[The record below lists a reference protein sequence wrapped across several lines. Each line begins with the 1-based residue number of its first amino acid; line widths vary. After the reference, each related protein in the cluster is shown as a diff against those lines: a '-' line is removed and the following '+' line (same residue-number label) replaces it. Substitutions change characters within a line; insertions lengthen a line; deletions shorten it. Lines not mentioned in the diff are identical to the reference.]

1 VSLPLRVLTRA
12 DCPVSLTNATNTGG
26 QIALWRL
33 TDRLQVTL
41 TRHKQQA
48 SLNELSGALTK
59 LQLSWN
65 NLFTTLL
72 ELVML
77 VYTRITHFRQC
88 CNYNLLPAM
97 YGRVLSL
104 LSVRFFG
111 YIISRR
117 RWHRSAWNFAR
128 WYVSRIID
136 VSSPLLGEVPPWDPQ
151 IQNPVWRVLCFSDAL
166 VILLSHS
173 LLPFTSLTLSLSSLF
188 FS

>member
-1 VSLPLRVLTRA
+1 MPLIQVDRSRCDAWLIDCKWPLRDINNKPA
-12 DCPVSLTNATNTGG
+12 WTNCR
-26 QIALWRL
+26 ALWPNYSCHEIIY
-33 TDRLQVTL
+33 LQ
-41 TRHKQQA
+41 HC
-48 SLNELSGALTK
+48 
-59 LQLSWN
+59 
-65 NLFTTLL
+65 L

-151 IQNPVWRVLCFSDAL
+151 IQNPVWRVLCFSNAL
-166 VILLSHS
+166 VILPSHS
-173 LLPFTSLTLSLSSLF
+173 LLPFTSLTLSLSSIF
-188 FS
+188 